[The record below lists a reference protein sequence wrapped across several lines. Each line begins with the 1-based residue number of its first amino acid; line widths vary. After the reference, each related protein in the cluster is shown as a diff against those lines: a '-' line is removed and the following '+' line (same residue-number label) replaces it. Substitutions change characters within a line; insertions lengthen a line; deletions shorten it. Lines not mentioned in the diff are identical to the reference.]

1 MKNEHLSFLFY
12 CFYCL
17 IFPSICPHINY
28 MATASNGVE
37 YPFFHPTVQLIQRFV
52 LQESRQLRIFLASY
66 IGRSSRNFSNLRRRS
81 STGISAECANP
92 DFAFSTNPRTFFRKE
107 DEGRKFTL
115 SNRWTAHVSLWH
127 PLPDVLS
134 TWLKNIRGRP
144 IERDNH

>member
-1 MKNEHLSFLFY
+1 MIDHSELRYLSYFLHENEHLSFLFY

-66 IGRSSRNFSNLRRRS
+66 HRTFIQKFLQPATTFFHRNFGRMCKSRLR
-81 STGISAECANP
+81 
-92 DFAFSTNPRTFFRKE
+92 FSTNPRTFFRKE

-115 SNRWTAHVSLWH
+115 S
-127 PLPDVLS
+127 
-134 TWLKNIRGRP
+134 K
-144 IERDNH
+144 

>member
-66 IGRSSRNFSNLRRRS
+66 HRTFIQKFLQPATTFFHRNFGRMCKSRLR
-81 STGISAECANP
+81 
-92 DFAFSTNPRTFFRKE
+92 FFYKSTNLLSERRLRTKIYIVEIDGLRMYLFGIHYRTCFQL
-107 DEGRKFTL
+107 G
-115 SNRWTAHVSLWH
+115 
-127 PLPDVLS
+127 
-134 TWLKNIRGRP
+134 
-144 IERDNH
+144 